1 MRVSQQAAF
10 VLLNRP
16 YSESSWIV
24 ELLTRDYGR
33 LAVIA
38 KGARRLKSPW
48 RGVLL
53 PFQPLLV
60 SWSGKGEVPT
70 LTGVETVTGRINH
83 FEHEL
88 TGDALICGFYCNEL
102 VTYLLHRHDPHQALF
117 AEYEKTIVSLYS
129 ATNSSEAARSLLLRR
144 FEKTLIKEAGY
155 ALNFALQS
163 DGKAPI
169 EADKFYLYVPDQGFS
184 PCATE
189 LSRAI
194 PGRII
199 LSLGDQHD
207 EGLSSLDRSLGKQLM
222 RAILS
227 QTLGY
232 RRINSR
238 ELFLREAKQL

>member
-24 ELLTRDYGR
+24 ELFTRDFGR

-48 RGVLL
+48 RGMLL

-60 SWSGKGEVPT
+60 SWSGRGEVPT
-70 LTGVETVTGRINH
+70 LTGVEAVSGQINH
-83 FEHEL
+83 FEQEL
-88 TGDALICGFYCNEL
+88 AGDALICGFYCNEL

-117 AEYEKTIVSLYS
+117 AEYEKTIVNLYTV
-129 ATNSSEAARSLLLRR
+129 ANASEAVRSSLLRV
-144 FEKTLIKEAGY
+144 FEKALIKEAGY
-155 ALNFALQS
+155 ALDFALQS

-169 EADKFYLYVPDQGFS
+169 DKDKFYLYVPSEGFS
-184 PCATE
+184 PCAAE
-189 LSRAI
+189 LSRAV

-199 LSLGDQHD
+199 LSLGDQL
-207 EGLSSLDRSLGKQLM
+207 EANLSNLDRSLVKQLM